1 MVDVLNNSGG
11 MKGREKEREELVDK
25 LGSCG
30 KYIASFNPLV
40 YLAVEFFAH
49 STPLALEMSPLMVF

>member
-1 MVDVLNNSGG
+1 